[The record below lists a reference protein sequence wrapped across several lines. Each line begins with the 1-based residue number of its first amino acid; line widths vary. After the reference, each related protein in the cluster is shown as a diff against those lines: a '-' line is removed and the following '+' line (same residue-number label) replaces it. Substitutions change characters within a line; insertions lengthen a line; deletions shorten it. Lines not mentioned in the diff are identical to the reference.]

1 METLT
6 KKQGEQTLIEEYRGT
21 LANTQTYLDSLGK
34 KLDSLEKGSGLD
46 CQHKLTALAEVIQS
60 LIVKFM
66 ITKYASTFYERLS
79 KNPCYIDDKFF

>member
-46 CQHKLTALAEVIQS
+46 CQHKLTALAEVLQS
-60 LIVKFM
+60 KHLFSD
-66 ITKYASTFYERLS
+66 STVQAN
-79 KNPCYIDDKFF
+79 KIC